1 MRILFRDRDHRY
13 YLEGTDKVLT
23 SVSKFFETF
32 KHKFDPKIAVDYAAK
47 GKDFLIPDL
56 AKKWEISLAEAEA
69 KWGHLAFTPDDI
81 REIWNEKSKIST
93 DRGTAF
99 HLKME
104 GKDIESGAIKGST
117 YVDEEHVA
125 AIDIKSLKPGEY
137 TELIIPYLPAWLI
150 GTADKIIIHEN
161 NEFTCRDYKGF
172 PLDTEIPTPTGF
184 TTMGELKVGDDVF
197 DGDGIPTKVTNV
209 SQVHHNPCY
218 KITFDTNETIVCDKD
233 HKWEIYSGLPQK
245 YKDKIYQ
252 KKSVMTAKEIEQ
264 YYNTSTAKLR
274 IKNSCPE
281 FSEKVLPIDPYVLGL
296 WLGDGNSHCGRITQM
311 NPKVWEEIEKRGY
324 SIGNDVSN
332 GCSGN
337 AQDKTIFGIYGELK
351 KLDLLDNKHVP
362 DIYLQSSRDQRL
374 DLLRG
379 FMDADGH
386 FNRTRKRCVM
396 ETTKQWQAEA
406 ISKIVFSLGY
416 KATTIPAKTSGFGK
430 TNIPCFHVCFS
441 PKENPFLSRNEDY
454 LTVRGNIST
463 FNAEYRYIKSIEP
476 VEMVPTKCITV
487 ESDSHTYL
495 VTRNYLRTHN
505 TDKEMKFKGTAFWN
519 PLKKIKEVK
528 KLKPP
533 ISHVDEVNGQIYNLK
548 MSCYCYF
555 LEAYGFKYRDGY
567 IDHVENVGTDKERIV
582 SYPMTYMKKEVETML
597 KFYKK

>member
-1 MRILFRDRDHRY
+1 MRILFRDHDHRY

-150 GTADKIIIHEN
+150 GTADKVVIYDN
-161 NEFTCRDYKGF
+161 NEFQIRDWKT
-172 PLDTEIPTPTGF
+172 DA
-184 TTMGELKVGDDVF
+184 TM
-197 DGDGIPTKVTNV
+197 
-209 SQVHHNPCY
+209 S
-218 KITFDTNETIVCDKD
+218 
-233 HKWEIYSGLPQK
+233 
-245 YKDKIYQ
+245 
-252 KKSVMTAKEIEQ
+252 
-264 YYNTSTAKLR
+264 
-274 IKNSCPE
+274 
-281 FSEKVLPIDPYVLGL
+281 
-296 WLGDGNSHCGRITQM
+296 
-311 NPKVWEEIEKRGY
+311 
-324 SIGNDVSN
+324 
-332 GCSGN
+332 
-337 AQDKTIFGIYGELK
+337 
-351 KLDLLDNKHVP
+351 
-362 DIYLQSSRDQRL
+362 
-374 DLLRG
+374 
-379 FMDADGH
+379 
-386 FNRTRKRCVM
+386 
-396 ETTKQWQAEA
+396 
-406 ISKIVFSLGY
+406 
-416 KATTIPAKTSGFGK
+416 
-430 TNIPCFHVCFS
+430 
-441 PKENPFLSRNEDY
+441 
-454 LTVRGNIST
+454 
-463 FNAEYRYIKSIEP
+463 
-476 VEMVPTKCITV
+476 
-487 ESDSHTYL
+487 
-495 VTRNYLRTHN
+495 
-505 TDKEMKFKGTAFWN
+505 FKGTAFYN
-519 PLKKIKEVK
+519 KTKGIKEVK

-533 ISHVDEVNGQIYNLK
+533 ISHIDEVNGQIYNLK

-597 KFYKK
+597 KFYKR